1 MTDIKE
7 YYMTFLSPSLTW
19 GAGERG
25 GGALRPNM
33 AVHALTPRGSIPVLL
48 VQPAGTGVGSRRL
61 NSLTSHDPILN
72 KIRIHDPLNLVDIA
86 ATHFPPF
93 RPLDSAPPPPPPPR
107 PPHLPPSS
115 CLTHRHHTPCDISL
129 VVFAKSKIQSS
140 RRQSYHPRAP
150 F

>member
-1 MTDIKE
+1 MGVG
-7 YYMTFLSPSLTW
+7 W
-19 GAGERG
+19 
-25 GGALRPNM
+25 GALRPNM
-33 AVHALTPRGSIPVLL
+33 ALHALTPRGSIPVL

-93 RPLDSAPPPPPPPR
+93 RPPDSAPPPLPLALLTYPPPPA
-107 PPHLPPSS
+107 S
-115 CLTHRHHTPCDISL
+115 HT
-129 VVFAKSKIQSS
+129 VTT
-140 RRQSYHPRAP
+140 PRATFLWSSLRNQKSSHLGVNPITPGHHSDREILDLSFPCPLRLSP